1 MKQLLLAVGVSLSFL
16 GVSCRVHAQEARSI
30 SANVA
35 KGQTIPVE
43 LYPGHGTTLN
53 FRPTRETI
61 RKIWLDDPSQVT
73 LDFDD
78 SSCLT
83 ANEPSKCAASVIHL
97 RRIRRLNFPNLPA
110 TTTTSLT
117 ILTNRNVY
125 NFRLAFPDSGTPK
138 YSTLAIQPDDSAPLS
153 AAQIR
158 GQSGAQLIEQ
168 GLQVAEARRLI
179 SRGDALWNRL
189 RSLLTLVRNGVQ
201 VVEAS
206 KQVGVSQQLV
216 ARLVEMGMKT
226 QSL

>member
-16 GVSCRVHAQEARSI
+16 GISCPVHAQEARSI

-35 KGQTIPVE
+35 QRQTIPVE
-43 LYPGHGTTLN
+43 LYPGYGTTLN
-53 FRPTRETI
+53 FRPTGETI
-61 RKIWLDDPSQVT
+61 RKTWLDDPSQVT

-78 SSCLT
+78 SNCLAT
-83 ANEPSKCAASVIHL
+83 NERSGCAASIIHL
-97 RRIRRLNFPNLPA
+97 RRIHRLNFPNLPA

-117 ILTNRNVY
+117 ILTDRNVY
-125 NFRLAFPDSGTPK
+125 NFRLAFPNSGTPK
-138 YSTLAIQPDDSAPLS
+138 YSTLAIQPDKPLV
-153 AAQIR
+153 AATRIR

-189 RSLLTLVRNGVQ
+189 RSLLSLVRKGVQ
-201 VVEAS
+201 VAEAS
-206 KQVGVSQQLV
+206 KRVGVSQQLV